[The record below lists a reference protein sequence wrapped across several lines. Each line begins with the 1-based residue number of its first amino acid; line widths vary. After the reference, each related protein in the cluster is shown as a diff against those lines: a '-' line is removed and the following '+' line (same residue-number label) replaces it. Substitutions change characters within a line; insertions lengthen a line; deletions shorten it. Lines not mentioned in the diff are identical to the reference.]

1 MTDRVRS
8 MIKKS
13 GSRAGKSRSSM
24 SHLGTTA
31 CKYKVDIF
39 VSHID
44 GIKTADEVCLVWDR
58 RGKIIS
64 TSMVKVKDSKATF
77 RETLSMETTLFR
89 RASHGVKVGAAP
101 VAGEELKFD
110 EKKAKIALR
119 KGSPQGKAL
128 GKIVLN
134 LSEYIKGLTS
144 TLFAD
149 LKLSNGSVVSAKIE
163 ATFLQV
169 GKKKKGEDDDDA
181 ASDAGSEMT
190 DVGMDNDSIFG
201 DDANDMADIDIMVQ
215 REESASSGSPREK
228 KDPVANSSP
237 VSDAGGKVRRSA
249 SVRAPKSKTSSSLV
263 ESPSARTRTKSRV
276 KNKELER
283 ATTKSRSRSFRTDEA
298 AELRKAIETLRTENA
313 KLKSAKSA
321 AMEEIEA
328 LREELSQV
336 GEGGSSTPKSRESL
350 ELRMLKKEMERM
362 TKETEE
368 LKGQNKNLLVEI
380 EEIHE
385 EEVKSQKAG
394 AGKDSQKLK
403 GKIQD
408 LEIALRREPK
418 FMDVVNELK
427 VAKVSLALANMEK
440 EQALFELQ
448 QYTGGPKT
456 IG

>member
-1 MTDRVRS
+1 M
-8 MIKKS
+8 MKKS

-58 RGKIIS
+58 RGKVVS
-64 TSMVKVKDSKATF
+64 TAMVKVKEGKATF

-89 RASHGVKVGAAP
+89 RATPGVKVGSAP
-101 VAGEELKFD
+101 EEGQELKFD

-128 GKIVLN
+128 GKILLN

-163 ATFLQV
+163 ATFLHV
-169 GKKKKGEDDDDA
+169 GKKKKDGGDDDDM

-201 DDANDMADIDIMVQ
+201 DDADDMADLDILVE
-215 REESASSGSPREK
+215 REESTAKEK
-228 KDPVANSSP
+228 KAAADIATNTSP
-237 VSDAGGKVRRSA
+237 VSDAGGKVRRSS
-249 SVRAPKSKTSSSLV
+249 SVRVSKKNSSMV
-263 ESPSARTRTKSRV
+263 ESPSMRTRVKSRV
-276 KNKELER
+276 KTNKDLER
-283 ATTKSRSRSFRTDEA
+283 TTTKSRTRSSRTDEA
-298 AELRKAIETLRTENA
+298 AELRKTIETLRTENG
-313 KLKSAKSA
+313 KLKVAKSA

-336 GEGGSSTPKSRESL
+336 GEGGNSTPKSRDSL
-350 ELRMLKKEMERM
+350 ELRTLKKEMERM
-362 TKETEE
+362 TKQSDE
-368 LKGQNKNLLVEI
+368 LKSQNKNLL
-380 EEIHE
+380 EELEEHHE
-385 EEVKSQKAG
+385 EEVRSQKAG
-394 AGKDSQKLK
+394 PAKEAAKLK
-403 GKIQD
+403 AKIQD
-408 LEIALRREPK
+408 MEIALRREPK

-456 IG
+456 IS